1 MWTLY
6 SCWNVFTTCQIV
18 DPVHARILR
27 IKIILAKLRQ
37 FRPSLSVQDDIVF
50 TKIILLKQDLLLL
63 FFKCL
68 FSFKN
73 LFILK
78 CLKIFFK
85 VFIYLSYSMQYLFS
99 CSIQTHSCGSPVN
112 LDVPKFTLTSLFW
125 HMLFSILD
133 FCCWVTSLSSLK
145 FLLFDL
151 EDLWGKPLKSLEEL
165 FYDWM
170 VFWGFSSKF
179 YEILT
184 KIS

>member
-1 MWTLY
+1 
-6 SCWNVFTTCQIV
+6 
-18 DPVHARILR
+18 
-27 IKIILAKLRQ
+27 
-37 FRPSLSVQDDIVF
+37 
-50 TKIILLKQDLLLL
+50 
-63 FFKCL
+63 
-68 FSFKN
+68 
-73 LFILK
+73 
-78 CLKIFFK
+78 
-85 VFIYLSYSMQYLFS
+85 MQYLFS
-99 CSIQTHSCGSPVN
+99 CSIQTHSCGFPVN
-112 LDVPKFTLTSLFW
+112 LDVPKVTLTSLFW

-184 KIS
+184 KILQSQSWLYLYSRFSCQCLLSGVVENFQNNQILLLCV